1 MSDMLRSLEIQ
12 GFKSF
17 ADKIV
22 LKFPTRITAIVGPNG
37 SGKSNV
43 ADAFRWVLGEQSS
56 KNIRIANAADVIFN
70 GTPQRAQAGFAS
82 AALTFDNSRKIFP
95 VDFSEVTLARKVY
108 RDGVSEYAVNKKQ
121 MRLKDLTQILASAKL
136 GVKGMGIINQGAGD
150 VFLRASPI
158 ERREMIEE
166 MVGLKEYRLKK
177 EDAERRM
184 KATSENIAKVQN
196 ILLELEPNLRLLRRQ
211 VAKWQSR
218 AEKEHELHELSIS
231 YFSHKIWDLEHSF
244 SHIQLSDKDADA
256 LQKDVDVLRKEIAE
270 LQGTFAEL
278 EYEDPSKRIERER
291 TRKEIAELERK
302 KSDLLGIIGRLEG
315 QSEVYRSLAKTQA
328 GFDASQAQ
336 QQFEKVLTSLRFIV
350 SLDAVSIMREK
361 IQNVISGLESFLS
374 SHQHR
379 LKDKNEQLQS
389 CTQQLAEAQ
398 TELQNVLSALDKFSS
413 ELAKFNQAQTEQ
425 SKRFKDAVKAMEAH
439 RDQLR
444 EKETALEHIRF
455 NRERKKLYEDDI
467 RLKMQEAGFAW
478 DEFVVAHRDDIN
490 HAEAHPI
497 VVADVEMRI
506 IRLRRDLA
514 VMGEIDQEVVASCD
528 EASRRFEFLTHEKQD
543 LASALED
550 LQTLNQS
557 LEEKITAGFEQ
568 SLRAIDTEFN
578 RCFQLIFAGG
588 KASVKTVRVGIN
600 QTEGEMEE
608 MEKEGGAVGDEREG
622 MKNEK
627 GKKKEQGELGIEFS
641 VHLPRKKIKSLE
653 ALSGGERSLTA
664 IALLFAIIIS
674 AKPPLLVLDEIDAAL
689 DEANSCT
696 FARLLRDI
704 AHDVQCIII
713 THNRAVMESADV
725 LYGVTMQ
732 DGLSKIFSL
741 QFTQAQ
747 EFVGQDRVAEV
758 Q

>member
-1 MSDMLRSLEIQ
+1 
-12 GFKSF
+12 
-17 ADKIV
+17 
-22 LKFPTRITAIVGPNG
+22 
-37 SGKSNV
+37 
-43 ADAFRWVLGEQSS
+43 
-56 KNIRIANAADVIFN
+56 
-70 GTPQRAQAGFAS
+70 
-82 AALTFDNSRKIFP
+82 
-95 VDFSEVTLARKVY
+95 
-108 RDGVSEYAVNKKQ
+108 
-121 MRLKDLTQILASAKL
+121 
-136 GVKGMGIINQGAGD
+136 
-150 VFLRASPI
+150 
-158 ERREMIEE
+158 
-166 MVGLKEYRLKK
+166 
-177 EDAERRM
+177 
-184 KATSENIAKVQN
+184 
-196 ILLELEPNLRLLRRQ
+196 
-211 VAKWQSR
+211 
-218 AEKEHELHELSIS
+218 
-231 YFSHKIWDLEHSF
+231 
-244 SHIQLSDKDADA
+244 
-256 LQKDVDVLRKEIAE
+256 
-270 LQGTFAEL
+270 
-278 EYEDPSKRIERER
+278 
-291 TRKEIAELERK
+291 
-302 KSDLLGIIGRLEG
+302 
-315 QSEVYRSLAKTQA
+315 
-328 GFDASQAQ
+328 
-336 QQFEKVLTSLRFIV
+336 
-350 SLDAVSIMREK
+350 MREK

>member
-1 MSDMLRSLEIQ
+1 MLRSLEIQ

-22 LKFPTRITAIVGPNG
+22 LKFSTRITAIVGPNG

-95 VDFSEVTLARKVY
+95 VDFSEVALARKVY

-291 TRKEIAELERK
+291 ARKEIAELERK

-478 DEFVVAHRDDIN
+478 DEFVVARRDDIN

>member
-278 EYEDPSKRIERER
+278 EYEDPSMRIERER
-291 TRKEIAELERK
+291 ARKEIAELERK

-478 DEFVVAHRDDIN
+478 DEFVVARRDDIN

>member
-1 MSDMLRSLEIQ
+1 MLRSLEIQ

-82 AALTFDNSRKIFP
+82 AALTFDNGRKIFP
-95 VDFSEVTLARKVY
+95 VDFSEVALARKVY

-291 TRKEIAELERK
+291 ARKEIAELERK

-379 LKDKNEQLQS
+379 PKDKNEQLQS

-478 DEFVVAHRDDIN
+478 DEFVVARRDDIN

-506 IRLRRDLA
+506 IRLRHDLA

>member
-478 DEFVVAHRDDIN
+478 DEFVVARRDDIN

>member
-1 MSDMLRSLEIQ
+1 MLRSLEIQ

-95 VDFSEVTLARKVY
+95 VDFSEVALARKVY

-291 TRKEIAELERK
+291 ARKEIAELERK

-478 DEFVVAHRDDIN
+478 DEFVVARRDDIN

>member
-1 MSDMLRSLEIQ
+1 MLRSLEIQ

-291 TRKEIAELERK
+291 ARKEIAELERK

-379 LKDKNEQLQS
+379 PKDKNEQLQS
-389 CTQQLAEAQ
+389 CAQQLAEAQ

-478 DEFVVAHRDDIN
+478 DEFVVARRDDIN

-506 IRLRRDLA
+506 IRLRHDLA

>member
-1 MSDMLRSLEIQ
+1 MLRSLEIQ

-95 VDFSEVTLARKVY
+95 VDFSEVALARKVY

-478 DEFVVAHRDDIN
+478 DEFVVARRDDIN